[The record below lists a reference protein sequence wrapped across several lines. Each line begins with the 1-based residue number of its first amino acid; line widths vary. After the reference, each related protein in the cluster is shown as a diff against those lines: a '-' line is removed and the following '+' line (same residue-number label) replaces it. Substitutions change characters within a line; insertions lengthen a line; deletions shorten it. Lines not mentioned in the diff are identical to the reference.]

1 MPRFSFCG
9 LVSGRMRRHAC
20 LLGLFLLSACGV
32 LYTIYHVK
40 PQDSH
45 SQQGAALFQVPQ
57 LISTTKT
64 VTLSANA
71 TESDVINNVRSYT
84 SGLPKTNEVTVVTAY
99 FNLGQLDK
107 AGGEGRYTPNL
118 YKKWMTIFG
127 DLDNRLIVFA
137 DAQDTV
143 DLFKRIRARYP
154 PERTTIFLV
163 KRQELW
169 AFRLEKEI
177 AAIYSQ
183 PNYPKHPPNTINPL
197 YSCAM
202 HAKFELV
209 QRVIRERLYTTPFI
223 AWLDI
228 GLFRGEVGKNQTIHL
243 TAPTDLDRTKVGYS
257 EVNKFESMSARDV
270 IARNKVWVGGASF
283 VGTPDVVYEYCS
295 DYRRAVRLLLD
306 MKLMSTDQQ
315 VIYVLNQPSLQ
326 KVFQPKVKLQAY
338 KKHGNWFYIGYAMKA
353 AP

>member
-1 MPRFSFCG
+1 
-9 LVSGRMRRHAC
+9 MRRHTC

-57 LISTTKT
+57 LVSTTKT

-84 SGLPKTNEVTVVTAY
+84 SGLSKTNEVTVVTAY
-99 FNLGQLDK
+99 FNIGQLDK
-107 AGGEGRYTPNL
+107 SAPGEGRYTPNL
-118 YKKWMTIFG
+118 YKKWMASFG
-127 DLDNRLIVFA
+127 YLDNRLIVFA

-163 KRQELW
+163 ERQELW

-223 AWLDI
+223 TWLDI

-257 EVNKFESMSARDV
+257 EINKFENMSARDV
-270 IARNKVWVGGASF
+270 IARNKLWVSGGTF

-315 VIYVLNQPSLQ
+315 VIYIMNQASFHDKFKPRVQLQ
-326 KVFQPKVKLQAY
+326 PY
-338 KKHGNWFYIGYAMKA
+338 TTGSGWDWFYIAYVMKD
-353 AP
+353 APLLHEGRAVTS